1 MKRVGDSNMDARAA
15 AAVKPA
21 LETGRQEQRRDQRPS
36 IRLTQQQLETH
47 LWGAANILR
56 GRTAG
61 QDYKT
66 YILSLLFFKRLC
78 DQFDCE
84 ADEKIEQLEKDRG
97 TPFTDAQR
105 AKLRQDPKIHRFTI
119 PAGCH

>member
-1 MKRVGDSNMDARAA
+1 M
-15 AAVKPA
+15 P
-21 LETGRQEQRRDQRPS
+21 P
-36 IRLTQQQLETH
+36 RLTQQQLETH

-66 YILSLLFFKRLC
+66 YILSLLFFKRLS

-84 ADEKIEQLEKDRG
+84 ADEKIAHLERERG

-105 AKLRQDPKIHRFTI
+105 TKLRANPDIHRFKI
-119 PAGCH
+119 PDGCHWEDVRAESTD